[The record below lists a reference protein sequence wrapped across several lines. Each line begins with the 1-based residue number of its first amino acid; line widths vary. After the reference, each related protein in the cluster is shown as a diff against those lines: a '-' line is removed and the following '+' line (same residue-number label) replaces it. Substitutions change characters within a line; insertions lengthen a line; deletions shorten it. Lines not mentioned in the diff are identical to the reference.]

1 MKLYFLALNQTSD
14 DTLNEDFLWVL
25 LAPNEMDK
33 NNSIAKLKCIKSI
46 YDLGRT
52 QTLTSNSDE
61 YKLLKFYIDN
71 PNRIL
76 HPDEIENCTN
86 IQKHLFTGLRSK
98 IKDKFLKCSNKDF
111 NPRRGGDRRLHNAN
125 NHIFNQGLLANNHQT
140 IFDFSVAQ
148 ISQKI
153 VSKYWKLQ
161 TRTAFGRDVVLL
173 EIYEKWKPFNHMRKM
188 ESKTDYHQLLT
199 YLTERYPN
207 NKQYLYQ
214 VEDLV
219 LPFIVPDNNK
229 IQFPIG
235 INYLIKPIENK
246 HEDSLLEQRQF
257 LGSRLYNGHIY
268 RLLTRDPNTGEMQLA
283 CCRYFETLD
292 SADYLSSRL
301 KAYYQKSQQ
310 NPQEQESLNR
320 LETIWNTRMSEV
332 VTGDFSYYN
341 ASLGFSLPIFRILEN
356 NKGLQLLHS
365 KGSSQKAVWAAKKQI
380 CPSGALEY
388 WSETDRNNQQLTFEI
403 FKTIATKE
411 LFEEVLL
418 GSESVYNEILHR
430 FPRLEVYLNCLT
442 DKCNPDEVG
451 VDFNTIRESSE
462 QIVRKWDEIWEKIQV
477 TEKQPNLEPLFALQ
491 EATDDNA
498 FFIIDAL
505 NYRPEIVLPLY
516 INSEL
521 NALLN
526 WEYDKNAE
534 EIVTW
539 RDVEELDNWLKDKY
553 KDWSIPSL
561 AAAYLGAKWYFDRQ
575 PNN

>member
-14 DTLNEDFLWVL
+14 DTLSEDFLWVL
-25 LAPNEMDK
+25 LAPDEMDK

-76 HPDEIENCTN
+76 HPDEIENHTN
-86 IQKHLFTGLRSK
+86 IQKHLFTALRSN
-98 IKDKFLKCSNKDF
+98 IKDKFLECSRKNHTEKAD
-111 NPRRGGDRRLHNAN
+111 HSAN
-125 NHIFNQGLLANNHQT
+125 NNIFKKGLTKNNQKTIFGFSVDQIPKQT
-140 IFDFSVAQ
+140 INSYYNRN
-148 ISQKI
+148 SKI
-153 VSKYWKLQ
+153 EI
-161 TRTAFGRDVVLL
+161 AFGNNTDLL
-173 EIYEKWKPFNHMRKM
+173 EIYKKWKIFNHMRKM

-214 VEDLV
+214 AKDLV

-229 IQFPIG
+229 IQFPMDID
-235 INYLIKPIENK
+235 YLITPIQNK

-310 NPQEQESLNR
+310 NSQEQESLNR
-320 LETIWNTRMSEV
+320 LETIWNTRMSQV
-332 VTGDFSYYN
+332 VTGDFSYYT
-341 ASLGFSLPIFRILEN
+341 ASLGFSLPIFRILDN
-356 NKGLQLLHS
+356 NEGLQLLHS
-365 KGSSQKAVWAAKKQI
+365 KGSSQKAVWAAKNQI

-388 WSETDRNNQQLTFEI
+388 WSETDKNNQQLTFEI

-418 GSESVYNEILHR
+418 GSESVYNEILHH
-430 FPRLEVYLNCLT
+430 FPGLEVYLNCLT

-462 QIVRKWDEIWEKIQV
+462 QIVRKWDDIWKKIQV
-477 TEKQPNLEPLFALQ
+477 PKKEKKPNLEPLFALQ
-491 EATDDNA
+491 QATDDNA

-561 AAAYLGAKWYFDRQ
+561 AAAYLGAKRYFDRQ